1 MDFFTR
7 FTREKTPQNNFSSQN
22 FSVENNYL
30 PPPSLY
36 VQFSEIEFVFSLV
49 VFVELVWCSIWCG
62 CLPTFS
68 LKNDIHAIAIYI
80 HKHKHI
86 LVIATENNFFSRLF
100 FSKFYGKVGVASLS
114 TF

>member
-7 FTREKTPQNNFSSQN
+7 FTREKTPQNTFSSQN

-80 HKHKHI
+80 HKHI
-86 LVIATENNFFSRLF
+86 LVIATDNNFFPRLF